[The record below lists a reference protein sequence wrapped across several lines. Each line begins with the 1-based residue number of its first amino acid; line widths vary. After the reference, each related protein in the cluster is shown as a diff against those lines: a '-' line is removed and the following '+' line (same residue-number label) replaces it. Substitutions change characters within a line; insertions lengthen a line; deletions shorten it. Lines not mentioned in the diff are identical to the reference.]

1 MNILD
6 QLNGINNEIMK
17 KRLTYNGKKIYIKF
31 LTSTYALVSHNKENG
46 SKKFKVDVKELVE
59 IE

>member
-17 KRLTYNGKKIYIKF
+17 KRLTYNGKKIYIKS
-31 LTSTYALVSHNKENG
+31 LTSTYALVSHSKENG

>member
-6 QLNGINNEIMK
+6 RLQGFNNDIMK

-31 LTSTYALVSHNKENG
+31 LTSTYALVSYNKENA

>member
-6 QLNGINNEIMK
+6 KLNGINNDIMK

-31 LTSTYALVSHNKENG
+31 LTSNYAIVSHNKHK
-46 SKKFKVDVKELVE
+46 SDKKFKVDIKQLVE